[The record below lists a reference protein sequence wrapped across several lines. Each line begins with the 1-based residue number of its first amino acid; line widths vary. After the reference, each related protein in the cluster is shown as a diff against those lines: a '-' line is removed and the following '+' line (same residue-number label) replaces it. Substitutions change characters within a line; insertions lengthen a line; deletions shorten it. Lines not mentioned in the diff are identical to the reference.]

1 MGRLAVLIRILIGAA
16 VVLPL
21 LFLLTIY
28 ITNINQLS
36 HTAVLLLVS
45 LAVATGALLVA
56 AGYAASKQN
65 IESERARHE
74 LERRKRELSILYRVL
89 RQVSAMMDPEG
100 IRDLILGVLLEALRA
115 KSCYLLLLEQH
126 LTEAVLCSMS
136 RGDEHVTV
144 RRDELTNLLGTEV
157 NPFTVSPES
166 PELVNAATFLHP
178 SENHATCWVPINIQ
192 EQRIGI
198 VLLQR
203 EGEPLSEDEMEL
215 FRTLSGGLAMA
226 VENARLYEL
235 AITDSLTGLYVK
247 RYFDERLHQE
257 SSRAAR
263 YNTELSVLVL
273 DLDRFKEINDTC
285 GHTVGDEV
293 LRAVAQAILRG
304 TRDSDI
310 AARWGGDE
318 FAVLLPETGADAAER
333 TADRI
338 REAVAATRLPVEAL
352 GCTTTTVSI
361 GVASYPVEVR
371 DVEELVKL
379 ADKALYE
386 AKRRGRNRVVRAAD
400 SLRPVEKEQNEQVPR
415 EQPS

>member
-1 MGRLAVLIRILIGAA
+1 MRRLAVLLWLLTGAA
-16 VVLPL
+16 
-21 LFLLTIY
+21 
-28 ITNINQLS
+28 
-36 HTAVLLLVS
+36 AVLTLLSLLAISTTNMGWPGHATVS
-45 LAVATGALLVA
+45 VLVTGVAGALLAIA
-56 AGYAASKQN
+56 AYAVNKQSV
-65 IESERARHE
+65 ESERARHE
-74 LERRKRELSILYRVL
+74 LQQRERELNILYQVL
-89 RQVSAMMDPEG
+89 RQVSAMMDPGG
-100 IRDLILGVLLEALRA
+100 IRDLILRMLIEALGA
-115 KSCYLLLLEQH
+115 KSCHMLLLEPH

-144 RRDELTNLLGTEV
+144 RRDELTNLLGPDV
-157 NPFTVSPES
+157 DPFTVPPES
-166 PELVNAATFLHP
+166 PELVNAATFLQH
-178 SENHATCWVPINIQ
+178 SENHTICWVPINIQ

-198 VLLQR
+198 VLLLR
-203 EGEPLSEDEMEL
+203 EGEALSKDEMEL

-235 AITDSLTGLYVK
+235 AITDSITGLYVR

-273 DLDRFKEINDTC
+273 DLDRFKEINDTY

-293 LRAVAQAILRG
+293 LHAVAQAILRG

-338 REAVAATRLPVEAL
+338 REAVAATRLPIDAL
-352 GCTTTTVSI
+352 GCTTMTVSI
-361 GVASYPVEVR
+361 GVASYPLEVT

-400 SLRPVEKEQNEQVPR
+400 SLQSVDEAQSEQVPPG
-415 EQPS
+415 QTS